1 MSFSSR
7 NAATTA
13 LSPTVLAAA
22 LAAWTRGGSGDFT
35 SAITTL
41 PPRVGS
47 AGWAARWAIDAAAA
61 LAAAAK
67 AADDAAAALAA
78 AAKAAD
84 DAAPVYGVIKEYG
97 TGYWS
102 RAYTWEVRRGAGQMT
117 KAEAW
122 EQRALLY
129 KTDKRA
135 QMWAEYLDAR

>member
-47 AGWAARWAIDAAAA
+47 AGWAARWAI
-61 LAAAAK
+61 
-67 AADDAAAALAA
+67 DAAAALAA